1 MATERDSAAG
11 DGAAGGTAR
20 DSAVGESS
28 ATAAR
33 DAERER
39 LFLEL
44 RETGSQDVRN
54 RLVESYAPL
63 VVYFAKRYSNR
74 GVPDEDLRQTAQ
86 LACVKA
92 VDRFDPTL
100 GIKFSTFAGRTIEG
114 ELKRYFRD
122 KTWAVRVPRSL
133 QERSAEV
140 RKTIDAMSADLGRP
154 PSVQELAERT
164 GYSDDE
170 IIEALDVQ
178 TAYRASSI
186 DLPAGTKDDGPGHA
200 LAARLGETDGGFHQA
215 EVSMAVQSLIE
226 KLPDREREIIELRFF
241 GGLKQQEIADRMGI
255 SQMHVSRLLRR
266 ALDQMRVYLPAGD

>member
-1 MATERDSAAG
+1 MT
-11 DGAAGGTAR
+11 
-20 DSAVGESS
+20 
-28 ATAAR
+28 
-33 DAERER
+33 AEREAERDR

-44 RETGSQDVRN
+44 RNTGSQAIRN
-54 RLVESYAPL
+54 ELVESYAPL

-100 GIKFSTFAGRTIEG
+100 GVKFSTFAGRTIEG

-140 RKTIDAMSADLGRP
+140 RKTADALSTDLGRA
-154 PSVQELAERT
+154 PSVAELAERT

-186 DLPAGTKDDGPGHA
+186 DVPSSSNEDGPGRA
-200 LAARLGETDGGFHQA
+200 LDARLGSLDDGFHQT
-215 EVSMAVQSLIE
+215 EVSMAVQALIE
-226 KLPDREREIIELRFF
+226 KLPEREREIIELRFF
-241 GGLKQQEIADRMGI
+241 AGLKQQEIADRMGM

-266 ALDQMRVYLPAGD
+266 ALDQMRIYLPTPD

>member
-1 MATERDSAAG
+1 MATEARRAAG
-11 DGAAGGTAR
+11 DGRLTVRHDNSG
-20 DSAVGESS
+20 GESS

-122 KTWAVRVPRSL
+122 KTWAVRVRANW

-200 LAARLGETDGGFHQA
+200 PLGWARPTA
-215 EVSMAVQSLIE
+215 VSTRPRCRWRSSRSSRSCPTA
-226 KLPDREREIIELRFF
+226 KREIIELRFF

>member
-1 MATERDSAAG
+1 MS
-11 DGAAGGTAR
+11 
-20 DSAVGESS
+20 
-28 ATAAR
+28 
-33 DAERER
+33 AEREAERQR

-44 RETGSQDVRN
+44 QETGSQQIKN
-54 RLVESYAPL
+54 ELVESYAPL
-63 VVYFAKRYSNR
+63 VVYFAKRYANR

-86 LACVKA
+86 LACVNA

-122 KTWAVRVPRSL
+122 KTWSVRVPRSL

-140 RKTIDAMSADLGRP
+140 RNLIELMSNELGRP
-154 PSVQELAERT
+154 PTVPELAAQS

-178 TAYRASSI
+178 TAYRSSSI
-186 DLPAGTKDDGPGHA
+186 DVPAAADDDGPG
-200 LAARLGETDGGFHQA
+200 LAIAASLGEIDAGFEQA
-215 EVSMAVQSLIE
+215 EVSMAVRTLIE
-226 KLPDREREIIELRFF
+226 KLPDRERQIIELRFF
-241 GGLKQQEIADRMGI
+241 EGLKQQEIAERMEM

-266 ALDQMRVYLPAGD
+266 ALDQMRAYLPAAT